1 MGIKKFFKKIFNKY
15 QIGDKDFWN
24 SPIICEECNQEVE
37 SISRNPLLGQNK
49 WLCQECQ
56 NKIEGDKIN

>member
-1 MGIKKFFKKIFNKY
+1 MKLIDKLRSFSKY
-15 QIGDKDFWN
+15 GKQKMTWD
-24 SPIICEECNQEVE
+24 SPIICEGCNKEVE